1 MRENRLLTNRITIIV
16 MLVFFACCQTQKP
29 DLLRVVGLPFA
40 SAQESGARGS
50 VYYVAVNGDDSWS
63 GRLPRTNAQTTD
75 GPFATLQAACRASRT
90 LGTKQ
95 KKTIIIQ
102 QGRYFFDEPLVLTG
116 RDASLS
122 IESAPGEK
130 VFIYGGRKVIDWKKD
145 GEKFYSAELPG
156 IKSGSWDFRALVVNG
171 RFCPRARLP
180 EKGFYEHLS
189 NFDVPWM
196 STTGGGWKRKPTKEE
211 LATLKYR
218 PEDLGSWLDI
228 NNAEVTVYHMWDE
241 SMVGILV
248 MDTVSHTL
256 TFTNPSGHPPGAFG
270 VKKYVV
276 RNVREGLTRPR
287 QWYLD
292 RSAGKVVYWPRPGED
307 MTKAE
312 VFAPTIESIIRIEGT
327 RDKPA
332 RDITIRGITLSVTTT
347 PLEAGGFGAGKFE
360 GAVTI
365 TSARNCRLLE
375 LEITNVGGQG
385 IKASGDNIRIERCDV
400 HHTGACGIRCRG
412 TGCIV
417 SDNHIHDVGLTYPSA
432 IAMQGGGRD
441 CQISHNEIHETPY
454 TAVNCGGQNNRIE
467 YNLIYHAMQE
477 LHDGAGIYCF
487 AGNGLVLRG
496 NFIRDI
502 VDTGG
507 YGASA
512 YYLDERSENCLVEG
526 NLSVGIARPSHNHM
540 AKRNTIRNNVF
551 ISDGDARLTFPK
563 SSDYTV
569 EKNIVYAKGKIV
581 LENPDAIT
589 TLRNNVLFS
598 KEGIV
603 QARKLKNYSQS
614 GTYQLKADSG
624 NLLDD
629 PLVLEFKAGVVKFDP
644 DSPAVKLGI
653 KPIDVSHAGR
663 RR

>member
-1 MRENRLLTNRITIIV
+1 
-16 MLVFFACCQTQKP
+16 
-29 DLLRVVGLPFA
+29 
-40 SAQESGARGS
+40 
-50 VYYVAVNGDDSWS
+50 
-63 GRLPRTNAQTTD
+63 
-75 GPFATLQAACRASRT
+75 
-90 LGTKQ
+90 
-95 KKTIIIQ
+95 
-102 QGRYFFDEPLVLTG
+102 
-116 RDASLS
+116 
-122 IESAPGEK
+122 
-130 VFIYGGRKVIDWKKD
+130 
-145 GEKFYSAELPG
+145 
-156 IKSGSWDFRALVVNG
+156 
-171 RFCPRARLP
+171 
-180 EKGFYEHLS
+180 
-189 NFDVPWM
+189 
-196 STTGGGWKRKPTKEE
+196 
-211 LATLKYR
+211 
-218 PEDLGSWLDI
+218 
-228 NNAEVTVYHMWDE
+228 
-241 SMVGILV
+241 MVGISA
-248 MDTVSHTL
+248 MDTVSYTL
-256 TFTNPSGHPPGAFG
+256 TFANPSGHPPGAFG

-276 RNVREGLTRPR
+276 RNVREGLTKPG

-292 RSAGKVVYWPRPGED
+292 RSAGKVVYWPVLGED

-327 RDKPA
+327 KDKPA

-347 PLEAGGFGAGKFE
+347 PLEAGGFGAGKFK

-365 TSARNCRLLE
+365 TSAQNCRLLN
-375 LEITNVGGQG
+375 LEIVNVGGQG
-385 IKASGDNIRIERCDV
+385 IKASGNNLRIERCEV
-400 HHTGACGIRCRG
+400 HHTGACGIRCIG
-412 TGCIV
+412 TDCIV

-441 CQISHNEIHETPY
+441 CLISHNEIHETPY

-467 YNLIYHAMQE
+467 HNLIYHAMQE

-551 ISDGDARLTFPK
+551 ISDADARLTFPK

-589 TLRNNVLFS
+589 TLQNNVLFS

-614 GTYQLKADSG
+614 GTYQLDAGSG
-624 NLLDD
+624 NMLVD

-644 DSPAVKLGI
+644 ASPAGKLGI
-653 KPIDVSHAGR
+653 KPIDVSGAGR